1 MILDSRYEN
10 GICRRSPPGSL
21 DRRIEDGWTCQQ
33 DVTIRQQLIEHLM
46 REIMRYDAE
55 FAVRMQLPFYAR
67 RPCT

>member
-21 DRRIEDGWTCQQ
+21 DRRIENGWTCQQ

-46 REIMRYDAE
+46 GK
-55 FAVRMQLPFYAR
+55 
-67 RPCT
+67 